1 MALNKDS
8 KRGFLRHT
16 LATVAYRAA
25 KVERFAPPGFGDFQL
40 GKGARTPVEII
51 AHMGDLF
58 DWALR
63 MARDDGE
70 WVQSKPQAWRREVAR
85 FHASLLALDK
95 YLASDAPL
103 KVTAEELFQGPIS
116 DALTHIGQVAVLRRQ
131 AGAPVRSEVYAK
143 ANITTGTV
151 GEEQPKNPLEF
162 DSPPANGDAAARS
175 TDTVDVG

>member
-1 MALNKDS
+1 LAIENGS
-8 KRGFLRHT
+8 TRSFLRFT

-51 AHMGDLF
+51 AHMADLF

-63 MARDDGE
+63 LARGSSD
-70 WVQSKPQAWRREVAR
+70 WVQSKPQTWRQEVAR
-85 FHASLLALDK
+85 FHASLLSLDQ
-95 YLASDAPL
+95 YLASDASL
-103 KVTAEELFQGPIS
+103 AVSAEELFQGPIS

-131 AGAPVRSEVYAK
+131 VGAPVRSEVYAK
-143 ANITTGTV
+143 ANIAAGRV

-162 DSPPANGDAAARS
+162 DSPPAEATTR
-175 TDTVDVG
+175 

>member
-1 MALNKDS
+1 MNKDP
-8 KRGFLRHT
+8 KRSFLRHT

-40 GKGARTPVEII
+40 GKATRTPVEII
-51 AHMGDLF
+51 AHMSDLF

-63 MARDDGE
+63 MSKGSQD
-70 WVQSKPQAWRREVAR
+70 WVQSRPQSWRKEVAR
-85 FHASLLALDK
+85 FHASLLALDQ

-103 KVTAEELFQGPIS
+103 SVTPEELFQGPIS
-116 DALTHIGQVAVLRRQ
+116 DALTHIGQVSVLRRQ

-143 ANITTGTV
+143 ANIAPGRV

-162 DSPPANGDAAARS
+162 DSPPAEANAKA
-175 TDTVDVG
+175 V

>member
-1 MALNKDS
+1 LALNTDS
-8 KRGFLRHT
+8 TRDFLRHT

-25 KVERFAPPGFGDFQL
+25 KVDAFAPPGFGDFQL
-40 GKGARTPVEII
+40 GKGARKPVEII
-51 AHMGDLF
+51 AHMADLF

-63 MARDDGE
+63 MAQGSSE
-70 WVQSKPQAWRREVAR
+70 WVQSKPQAWRKEVAR
-85 FHASLLALDK
+85 FHASLLALDQ

-103 KVTAEELFQGPIS
+103 NVSAEELFQGPIS

-143 ANITTGTV
+143 ANIATGRV

-162 DSPPANGDAAARS
+162 DGPPANPSAGGDTR
-175 TDTVDVG
+175 

>member
-1 MALNKDS
+1 MALNDDP
-8 KRGFLRHT
+8 KRGFLRFT

-40 GKGARTPVEII
+40 GKAARTPLEII
-51 AHMGDLF
+51 AHMADLF

-63 MARDDGE
+63 LAKGQSD
-70 WVQSKPQAWRREVAR
+70 WVQSKPKSWRKEVAR
-85 FHASLLALDK
+85 FHASLLALDQ

-103 KVTAEELFQGPIS
+103 DVAPEELFQGPIS
-116 DALTHIGQVAVLRRQ
+116 DALTHIGQVAALRRQ

-143 ANITTGTV
+143 ANIAAGRV

-162 DSPPANGDAAARS
+162 DSPPAKPA
-175 TDTVDVG
+175 TT